1 MRTGPEKQARADSP
15 TARWVVREPAALGDA
30 LAFFRRKR
38 SMTQA
43 DVAQEVGMH
52 RQYLSN
58 LERGE
63 VSEQVERLM
72 RVVRLLGL
80 ELEVRERSG
89 G

>member
-1 MRTGPEKQARADSP
+1 MRTGPEEQVRADSS
-15 TARWVVREPAALGDA
+15 ADRWVVREPAGLGGA

-38 SMTQA
+38 QLTQA

-63 VSEQVERLM
+63 VSGQVERLM

-80 ELEVRERSG
+80 ELEVRERG
-89 G
+89 GG

>member
-1 MRTGPEKQARADSP
+1 MRTPEEQPRADSS
-15 TARWVVREPAALGDA
+15 TDRWVVREPAALGDA

-38 SMTQA
+38 QLTQT
-43 DVAQEVGMH
+43 DVANEVGMH

-80 ELEVRERSG
+80 ELVVRERG
-89 G
+89 GG

>member
-1 MRTGPEKQARADSP
+1 MRTGTEDQVRVSSSAD
-15 TARWVVREPAALGDA
+15 RWVVREPAALGDA
-30 LAFFRRKR
+30 LAFFRHKR
-38 SMTQA
+38 QLTQA
-43 DVAQEVGMH
+43 DVANEVGMH